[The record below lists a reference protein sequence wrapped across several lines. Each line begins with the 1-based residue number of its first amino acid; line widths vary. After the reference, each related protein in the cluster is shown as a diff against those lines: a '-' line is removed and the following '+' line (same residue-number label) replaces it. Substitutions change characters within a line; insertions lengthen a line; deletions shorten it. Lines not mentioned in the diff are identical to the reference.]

1 MRPLPIKGYCDRPSA
16 RPGERLDFY
25 VSLPEAGGFDARLV
39 RLIAGDRHP
48 GGPGPRLEEVD
59 HPVAGRY
66 AGGPQRTQSGSYVE
80 VADPDGR
87 LHPAGSFAVHAFV
100 WPTNPAAGDQ
110 AVLSR
115 WDAATGAG
123 WALRLRDGTFTF
135 TIGDGAAGE
144 IAELRSPKPVLRE
157 VWYSVAAAYDADE
170 GTLRL
175 SQRPVVNRV
184 NSRFGPVT
192 DYDGVVE
199 VSGAAG
205 CTATAARVP
214 VLIGGVAEAAADG
227 GRTWVREVF
236 NGKLDSPQVLAG
248 TLDERRVTALAAG
261 DQALRAEAL
270 AAWDF
275 AAGIGGGGLPGDQV
289 ADTSGSGL
297 DGRCVNQP
305 DQAMTGWNW
314 SGEEDK
320 FIHAPAEYGAMW
332 FHDDSLDDARWERS
346 LELEIPA
353 ELPSGCYAL
362 RLDAAAGE
370 EGEEYY
376 VPFFVPAP
384 RERARAPVLV
394 LIPTYSYVAYANSQ
408 VYQNAPEGQLAN
420 GHITVLEDTDFE
432 LNAGVG
438 EYGLS
443 CYDTHSDGKGVGY
456 STWRRP
462 LLSLQPGYQHEF
474 GAVWQFPADLH
485 LIDWLERQ
493 GFECDV
499 ATDHDLAAEG
509 AELLSRYQVVISGT
523 HPEYYSASMFDAWE
537 DYLAGGGR
545 GMYLG
550 GNGFYWVTSAHP
562 DKPWLIEVRRGES
575 GDAAWRSRPGEMY
588 HSTTGE
594 KGGLWRYRARA
605 PQKIWGTG
613 YTSHTMAVSGYY
625 VQMPDSRDP
634 RAAWIMEGIPPED
647 TIGDFGLINEG
658 AAGLEVDRLDLEL
671 GTPPNTL
678 LLASS
683 VAHGPNAMLVPEE
696 LFFAHPAGNGDESPL
711 VRGDIVYFTTP
722 NGGGMFST
730 SSMSWCGSLSFNGG
744 DNNVSRLTAN
754 VVRRFAD
761 PNPLEPLV

>member
-16 RPGERLDFY
+16 RPGERLDFF
-25 VSLPEAGGFDARLV
+25 VSLPEAGSFDARLV

-48 GGPGPRLEEVD
+48 GGPGPRVEEVD
-59 HPVAGRY
+59 HPIAGSY
-66 AGGPQRTQSGSYVE
+66 DGGPQRTQSGSYVE
-80 VADPDGR
+80 VPDPDGR
-87 LHPAGSFAVHAFV
+87 LHPAGGFAVHAFV
-100 WPTNPAAGDQ
+100 WPTNPGAGDQ

-115 WDAATGAG
+115 WDAASGAG
-123 WALRLRDGTFTF
+123 WALRLRDGAFTF
-135 TIGDGAAGE
+135 TIGDGAGGV
-144 IAELRSPKPVLRE
+144 AEVRSPKPALHE
-157 VWYSVAAAYDADE
+157 VWYSVAAEYDPEE

-175 SQRPVVNRV
+175 WQRPVVNRV

-192 DYDGVVE
+192 DYDGVAE
-199 VSGAAG
+199 ASGAAD
-205 CTATAARVP
+205 CAASPAQVP
-214 VLIGGVAEAAADG
+214 VLIGGVAEAAPGDD

-236 NGKLDSPQVLAG
+236 NGKVDSPQVLAG
-248 TLDERRVTALAAG
+248 PLDQGRLAALESG
-261 DQALRAEAL
+261 DRALRAEAL

-275 AAGIGGGGLPGDQV
+275 AAAVAAGGLPGDSV
-289 ADTSGSGL
+289 IDAGGSGL

-314 SGEEDK
+314 SGTEDK
-320 FIHAPAEYGAMW
+320 FVHAPAEYGAIW
-332 FHDDSLDDARWERS
+332 LHDDSLDDARWERAF
-346 LELEIPA
+346 ELDIPDA
-353 ELPSGCYAL
+353 LPSGCYAL
-362 RLDAAAGE
+362 RLDAAVGE

-384 RERARAPVLV
+384 KAAATAPVLV
-394 LIPTYSYVAYANSQ
+394 LIPTYSYIAYANSQ

-485 LIDWLERQ
+485 LVDWLERQ

-509 AELLSRYQVVISGT
+509 VELLSRYQVVISGT
-523 HPEYYSASMFDAWE
+523 HPEYYSGPMFDAWE
-537 DYLAGGGR
+537 DYLASGGR

-550 GNGFYWVTSAHP
+550 GNGFYWVTSEHP
-562 DKPWLIEVRRGES
+562 DKPWLVEVRRGES

-613 YTSHTMAVSGYY
+613 YTSHTMAVSGHY

-634 RAAWIMEGIPPED
+634 RAAWIMAGIPPED

-658 AAGLEVDRLDLEL
+658 AAGLEVDRMDLEL

-683 VAHGPNAMLVPEE
+683 VGHGPNAMLVPEE
-696 LFFAHPAGNGDESPL
+696 LAFAHPAGNGDESPL

-722 NGGGMFST
+722 DGGGMFST

-744 DNNVSRLTAN
+744 DNNVSQLTAN

-761 PNPLEPLV
+761 PTPLEPLV